1 MTSDVIDT
9 VQDPSQGGPM
19 TNIGEV
25 VQVVQVEPLT
35 VASAPA
41 AEQSVEV
48 EPAPTPAP
56 MHAPTHVA
64 AVVLVAGR

>member
-9 VQDPSQGGPM
+9 ARDPSQAGPM

-35 VASAPA
+35 VASAPV
-41 AEQSVEV
+41 AERSVEV
-48 EPAPTPAP
+48 EPTPQPAPTPAP
-56 MHAPTHVA
+56 AVA
-64 AVVLVAGR
+64 LVAGP